1 MVSFNW
7 FLESAIGNYNN
18 QQTPSF
24 SSAPIK
30 RERDM
35 SGGDYTEHDFSQP
48 PTKRASDFSR
58 ASLTS
63 LAQSNLNEILAAAA
77 ASNGIASVKRHPFH
91 HTEDDEREQDQE
103 RDADMEEGDEEE
115 EEAARREAVNKLRAT
130 DSLHHLSNVAMMN
143 HAKRQLTR
151 DSVTHSSP
159 AFRANNNNCGESE
172 EEEDEEEDAPSFMP
186 NLFGGLQFKITKA
199 GVSENGEPELVVSME
214 INNVTYEGSLFAA
227 ATKKNLKA
235 HKLSHKLGT
244 SPLSTS
250 SPVKSTTSSAGSAVT
265 TQMISPVDKQNT
277 SNGSSQH
284 HHHHNNNDT
293 DMMNNNCVS
302 KNPHF
307 LEPEVQIH
315 SPPSPPAKS
324 QGAVPQIAP
333 RIGQKGGED
342 SSFDEATS
350 GRMDDQEEEEDE
362 EAEKQMQNH
371 RDMVEED
378 LSMKSSKKMM
388 DEMRVVTSQPM
399 VSSWSGGGEE

>member
-1 MVSFNW
+1 
-7 FLESAIGNYNN
+7 
-18 QQTPSF
+18 
-24 SSAPIK
+24 
-30 RERDM
+30 M

-77 ASNGIASVKRHPFH
+77 ASNGIGSVNVKRHPFH
-91 HTEDDEREQDQE
+91 HAEDDDREQDQE

-115 EEAARREAVNKLRAT
+115 EEEVAAARREAVNKLRAT
-130 DSLHHLSNVAMMN
+130 DPLHHLSNVAMMN
-143 HAKRQLTR
+143 AKRQLTR
-151 DSVTHSSP
+151 ESVSHSSP

-172 EEEDEEEDAPSFMP
+172 EEDEEEDAPSFIP

-199 GVSENGEPELVVSME
+199 GVSDNGEPELVVSME

-284 HHHHNNNDT
+284 HQHHHNNNT

-315 SPPSPPAKS
+315 SPPSPPPKS
-324 QGAVPQIAP
+324 QGAAPQTAP

-342 SSFDEATS
+342 SSFDEAIS
-350 GRMDDQEEEEDE
+350 GRMDDHEEEEE
-362 EAEKQMQNH
+362 QQMQNH
-371 RDMVEED
+371 REMVEED
-378 LSMKSSKKMM
+378 LSIKSKQMSHLE
-388 DEMRVVTSQPM
+388 DMRAVTSQPM
-399 VSSWSGGGEE
+399 VSSWSVDERVRVCK